1 MAIKVRISV
10 SALWRISKRARLQYW
25 LRPTLPRAALTSMS
39 CRWSSTLTCP
49 IFRKLMFIAL
59 AAQGARGRRER
70 RFLSAIASERPYLA
84 DIEKLIGKR
93 IPLAG
98 EIPHA
103 EKENERTGRESG
115 QRKTTNVRT
124 RRKPV
129 SENASAEEVAADVA
143 REKAAK
149 QKARKM
155 LPRSVPPARKK
166 RQRCRKN
173 SAQKQLRR
181 AQESLLQPVHGAAV
195 NDPYARYEKNEPRVD
210 AHTPSRAYA
219 LSEEAAARIRKK
231 VEDALAARAQK
242 ASAPAQSVKKNT
254 KPAVRRRRRSAK

>member
-1 MAIKVRISV
+1 M
-10 SALWRISKRARLQYW
+10 
-25 LRPTLPRAALTSMS
+25 
-39 CRWSSTLTCP
+39 
-49 IFRKLMFIAL
+49 
-59 AAQGARGRRER
+59 
-70 RFLSAIASERPYLA
+70 
-84 DIEKLIGKR
+84 
-93 IPLAG
+93 
-98 EIPHA
+98 
-103 EKENERTGRESG
+103 
-115 QRKTTNVRT
+115 RT

-149 QKARKM
+149 QKARKNAAAKRPSRKEKAAEVQEEQRAKAAA
-155 LPRSVPPARKK
+155 PRARK
-166 RQRCRKN
+166 
-173 SAQKQLRR
+173 SASTRTRGRR
-181 AQESLLQPVHGAAV
+181 